1 MAWNFIRSPSD
12 PLERRT
18 PAPFAHA
25 GFTILITGAVE
36 SCAARRR
43 PDPFLRSGC
52 VRAMFY
58 GYLTVIVSGI
68 VYFTVIGLAHH

>member
-1 MAWNFIRSPSD
+1 MTR
-12 PLERRT
+12 
-18 PAPFAHA
+18 
-25 GFTILITGAVE
+25 AVE
-36 SCAARRR
+36 SCAARQR

-58 GYLTVIVSGI
+58 GYLTVIASGI